1 MEKLII
7 SKELANE
14 VERFRASVSSG
25 VETMTPVYFKELDDL
40 AKQHNFLTAFQ
51 VSAYLIGGQE
61 RVYEVKKH
69 LWRVVWL
76 TGLKKF
82 YAFEGSVCFES
93 NEYEVLICVCDT
105 EKEADKCAER
115 LNRTLDAF

>member
-14 VERFRASVSSG
+14 VERFGASVSSG
-25 VETMTPVYFKELDDL
+25 IETMVSVYFKELNDL
-40 AKQHNFLTAFQ
+40 AKQHNFLTPFQ

-93 NEYEVLICVCDT
+93 NKYEVLICVCDT
-105 EKEADKCAER
+105 EKKAEKYAER
-115 LNRTLDAF
+115 MNMTLQNT

>member
-14 VERFRASVSSG
+14 VRRFRASVTSG
-25 VETMTPVYFKELDDL
+25 IDTMTSVYFKELKEL
-40 AKQHNFLTAFQ
+40 AKQHNFLTPFQ

-61 RVYEVKKH
+61 RVYEVKKYP
-69 LWRVVWL
+69 WRVVWL

-82 YAFEGSVCFES
+82 YAFDGSKCDDS

-105 EKEADKCAER
+105 EKRAKRQAER
-115 LNRTLDAF
+115 MNMTL